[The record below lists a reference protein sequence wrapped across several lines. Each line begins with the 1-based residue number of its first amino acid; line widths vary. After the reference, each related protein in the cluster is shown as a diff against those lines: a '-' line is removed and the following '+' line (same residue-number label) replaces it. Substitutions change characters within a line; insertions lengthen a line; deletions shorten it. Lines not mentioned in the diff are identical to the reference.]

1 VRGVI
6 RPRPILLILLV
17 SLILALPASAAARA
31 NSDATGSGA
40 CATGKVSVAG
50 GCGSRT
56 AASGHLRALVG
67 KAMGEMGL
75 RAAIVRV
82 DTGSQTLT
90 EFAVGNSM
98 TGTPASPDMYFRIGS
113 MAIPDMITVLLQL
126 QDEGRLSLDDKLSK
140 YEPELP
146 DASRVTLRMLANNT
160 SGYVDWIQ
168 GNLSFVEE
176 LFENPFRFWTA
187 NELIQIA
194 LSRPPACDPGTC
206 FHYAHT
212 NLSLLSRVIA
222 KVTGHSVEQEI
233 RERVLEP
240 LGLRHTQISRYAA
253 FPGPALHS
261 YTTMRGPYEDATFW
275 SPSWT
280 IGAGQVMAA
289 TVGDIARTARAV
301 GSGELISPPA
311 YRESV
316 ADTSAGLPGTKP
328 GFYYAL
334 GQLVDNGWIIQNP
347 MLNGYTGVM
356 AYLPKRKLSLAIV
369 ATTRASADPE
379 AAYATLLFERLGA
392 YLAPGSQAHLP
403 G

>member
-1 VRGVI
+1 
-6 RPRPILLILLV
+6 V
-17 SLILALPASAAARA
+17 SLFLALPASAMARA
-31 NSDATGSGA
+31 STEGTTGGGCGTGSL
-40 CATGKVSVAG
+40 SVAG
-50 GCGSRT
+50 GCASRA
-56 AASGHLRALVG
+56 AASKGVQALVA
-67 KAMGEMGL
+67 KAMGEMHL
-75 RAAIVRV
+75 RATIVGV

-90 EFAVGNSM
+90 EFAQGNSM
-98 TGTPASPDMYFRIGS
+98 TGTPANPDMYFRIGS

-146 DASRVTLRMLANNT
+146 DASRVTLRMLADNT

-168 GNLSFVEE
+168 GNLPFVEE

-187 NELIQIA
+187 NELLGIA
-194 LSRPPACDPGTC
+194 LARPMACEPGTC

-233 RERVLEP
+233 RERVFQP

-261 YTTMRGPYEDATFW
+261 YTTERGPYEDATFW

-289 TVGDIARTARAV
+289 TIGDVTRTARAV
-301 GSGELISPPA
+301 GSGELISPAA

-316 ADTSAGLPGTKP
+316 ADTSTGLPGTKP
-328 GFYYAL
+328 NFYYGL
-334 GQLVDNGWIIQNP
+334 GQLVDDGWIIQNP

-369 ATTRASADPE
+369 ATTGPGADPE
-379 AAYATLLFERLGA
+379 AAYASLLFERITA
-392 YLAPGSQAHLP
+392 YLTPGNPVNLKN
-403 G
+403 